1 MFDPALLHI
10 GIDENG
16 LGPRLGPLVVTAA
29 AARVDEDA
37 RKLLSPLP
45 RGKRLGKLLGD
56 SKALSSFGDSS
67 LGEAW
72 ARAWAL
78 ENGRPATSTAQ
89 LFDSLLHDQPK
100 LRAPCPGDHGA
111 QCWNERDEG
120 FVADEALVLECRK
133 AITTLAGK
141 GMQLTGFSST
151 IVCTSVLNDGA
162 RRGVSRLQMDLHA
175 METLVLALA
184 AAGPERTEV
193 EAVLGK
199 VGGFGFYGN
208 VFGPLGGRLHVAL
221 EETRARSLY
230 SFPGLGTLS
239 FVMDADASHTLV
251 ALASLVGKWIRDTFM
266 RRILRHHEAVTGEV
280 LPNASGYHDP
290 VTAQFV
296 ARTAL
301 ARTRTRFPDDCFER
315 VRAVPREKAARTPAL
330 ESLD

>member
-1 MFDPALLHI
+1 MSAPLHI

-29 AARVDEDA
+29 AALVSDEA
-37 RKLLSPLP
+37 RKLVSPLP
-45 RGKRLGKLLGD
+45 RGKRLARLLGD

-78 ENGRPATSTAQ
+78 EHGLPSDSPAA
-89 LFDSLLHDQPK
+89 LFDSLLHAQPT
-100 LRAPCPGDHGA
+100 LRAPCPGDHAA
-111 QCWNERDEG
+111 QCWDTRAES
-120 FVADEALVLECRK
+120 FVSDDALVRECRW
-133 AITTLAGK
+133 AIATLAAK
-141 GMQLTGFSST
+141 GLHLTGFVST
-151 IVCTSVLNDGA
+151 IVCTSVLNAGA

-184 AAGPERTEV
+184 NDPSTQGGV

-199 VGGFGFYGN
+199 VGGYGFYGD
-208 VFGPLGGRLHVAL
+208 VFGPLAGRLHVAL
-221 EETRARSLY
+221 EETRSRSTY

-266 RRILRHHEAVTGEV
+266 RRILRHHERVTGEV

-290 VTAQFV
+290 VTKEFV

-301 ARTRTRFPDDCFER
+301 ARRRVQFPDDCFER
-315 VRAVPREKAARTPAL
+315 EKAEPKPKQTRA
-330 ESLD
+330 